1 MACEE
6 NQTILLSSNTNK
18 PLKSNVF
25 PDLQVVEP
33 RVLEYV
39 VGAAANN
46 LEDAANNP
54 EDDNNSILV
63 LKRRFEY
70 EFGGFIPIQVMML
83 HLEEQTTTTTRKS
96 PTSDKNQ
103 SISTETSTTLH
114 LVEVYHCKNRFF
126 RGIMSSFHLILDR
139 LVRNRSDKGA
149 ITSTSGNHKNE

>member
-1 MACEE
+1 MLDVFTHYLLVLCSLTGLSTLCGQTKWLMACEE

-54 EDDNNSILV
+54 EDNNNSILV

-70 EFGGFIPIQVMML
+70 EFEF
-83 HLEEQTTTTTRKS
+83 K
-96 PTSDKNQ
+96 
-103 SISTETSTTLH
+103 
-114 LVEVYHCKNRFF
+114 
-126 RGIMSSFHLILDR
+126 
-139 LVRNRSDKGA
+139 
-149 ITSTSGNHKNE
+149 